1 MREIGHIFWRFLA
14 LGCTSFGGP
23 AAHIGYFHRTFV
35 DRLRWIDEAAYARLI
50 ALSQF
55 LPGPGSSQVGFAIGL
70 HRAGLPGG
78 IAAFIGFTLPSFILL
93 YLLAAYSV
101 DYVHYPLFEGVASG
115 LKLLAVVVVAD
126 AVLNMGSAFCK
137 TRLHAGLAVLTAVCM
152 LVLPALW
159 MQFTALAFAA
169 LVG

>member
-1 MREIGHIFWRFLA
+1 M
-14 LGCTSFGGP
+14 SFGGP

-55 LPGPGSSQVGFAIGL
+55 YLGL
-70 HRAGLPGG
+70 DRVKSALLL
-78 IAAFIGFTLPSFILL
+78 ACTERVCLVACLAFIGFTLPSFILL

-169 LVG
+169 LVGSRRGGELLSPAAVG